1 LGADVRRREFISFL
15 SGAAAAWPLAARGQ
29 QSGAGPLIGILSP
42 LSERAAK
49 RNIDAFR
56 TGIRAAG
63 YVEGQNIR
71 MEVRFAEGAIA
82 RMPELVAELVTLKPA
97 VLVVGSPPAAV
108 AAHNVTSTIPILI
121 SSSENPIALGL
132 ARSLARPGGNVTGFW
147 WGDEGLAGKRFE
159 LLKEALPGM
168 TRVGII
174 ANPDDPTDIDALKS
188 LPAVTQSLGLTVRVI
203 EVRAATD
210 IEPAFATAVR
220 EELQGVQIGLS
231 PVFNSHRAVIA
242 TLAANARLP
251 TINAFREFAIAGGL
265 MSYAASLPDIYRR
278 LAGVADKILK
288 GARPG
293 ELPIERPTKF
303 ELVINLMT
311 AKALGLT
318 IPNSMQLLADEVIE

>member
-1 LGADVRRREFISFL
+1 MRRREFISFL
-15 SGAAAAWPLAARGQ
+15 GGAAAAWPLAARGE
-29 QSGAGPLIGILSP
+29 QSGAGPLIGVLSP
-42 LSERAAK
+42 LSEGAAK

-56 TGIRAAG
+56 TGMRTAG

-71 MEVRFAEGAIA
+71 MEIRFAEGAIA
-82 RMPELVAELVTLKPA
+82 RMPDLVAELVTLKPA

-108 AAHNVTSTIPILI
+108 AAHNVTSTIPIVMN
-121 SSSENPIALGL
+121 SSENPIALGL

-147 WGDEGLAGKRFE
+147 WDDEALTGKRFE
-159 LLKEALPGM
+159 LLKEAVSGM

-174 ANPDDPTDIDALKS
+174 VNPDDPTDIDALNS
-188 LPAVTQSLGLTVRVI
+188 LPAITQGLGLTIRVI
-203 EVRAATD
+203 EVRAVTD

-220 EELQGVQIGLS
+220 EELHGLQIGLS
-231 PVFNSHRAVIA
+231 PVFNSHRAILA

-251 TINAFREFAIAGGL
+251 TINGFREFATAGGL
-265 MSYAASLPDIYRR
+265 MSYAASLPDIYGR

-303 ELVINLMT
+303 ELVINLTT